1 MIKAERDQIMQSMG
15 QEERSQFRQVLTE
28 VREEYRAS
36 SARNISEVWKPRA
49 SQYSP
54 QLQGVVEAVFRRD
67 DMGPAPG
74 ELPPDFDLKAQG
86 ADNRVRLS
94 SFKNK
99 RPVAIA
105 FGSYT

>member
-15 QEERSQFRQVLTE
+15 PDERSQFRQVLSE
-28 VREEYRAS
+28 VREAYRAS
-36 SARNISEVWKPRA
+36 SARNISEVWRSRA

-74 ELPPDFDLKAQG
+74 ELPPDFELKALG
-86 ADNRVRLS
+86 SDSRVRLS
-94 SFKNK
+94 SFKKK

>member
-1 MIKAERDQIMQSMG
+1 MIKAERDQIMQSMAP
-15 QEERSQFRQVLTE
+15 EERSQFRQVLRE
-28 VREEYRAS
+28 DREEYRAS
-36 SARNISEVWKPRA
+36 SARKISEVWKPRA
-49 SQYSP
+49 SQYSS

-67 DMGPAPG
+67 DMGPTPG
-74 ELPPDFDLKAQG
+74 ELPPDFDLKALG
-86 ADNRVRLS
+86 SNNRVRLS